1 MKIPNSKKLSDY
13 PVFFLKEMH
22 HPQFQLHLPSH
33 NAGSLVDSWLTIGHI
48 DPTWWHLPSTKW
60 RTWREH
66 LNLHSSSSA
75 LLQMFWICK
84 NCQLQYPHRIFKM
97 LKWTAQ
103 KKNHNFQ
110 PWIRLS
116 TEPWRKSLQQVLYFL
131 LWATLQDLSTVWV
144 NQYVASIQQSWG
156 KHWRVVCVCMTMSFN
171 ICQATTQ
178 VFKNR
183 RT

>member
-22 HPQFQLHLPSH
+22 HPQLQLHLPSH

-103 KKNHNFQ
+103 KKKSQF
-110 PWIRLS
+110 S
-116 TEPWRKSLQQVLYFL
+116 TMNKIEHWTVKEKFAASPVLPPLGDFARPVHGVGEPVCSQH
-131 LWATLQDLSTVWV
+131 ST
-144 NQYVASIQQSWG
+144 
-156 KHWRVVCVCMTMSFN
+156 KLR
-171 ICQATTQ
+171 
-178 VFKNR
+178 
-183 RT
+183 